1 MASIPMLRTGIL
13 RDCWQFRGFIGASVK
28 RDFVSR
34 YLGTQLGWFWAV
46 AQPLAMI
53 LIYTLIFAEIMKP
66 ALPGPES
73 RLAYSIYLGAGIRR
87 GQVYSDLIMRL
98 VGVFVHNG
106 GLLKKVNLPKL
117 ALPVIVALSG
127 LLSF

>member
-66 ALPGPES
+66 ALPGHES
-73 RLAYSIYLGAGIRR
+73 RFAYSIYLCAGILLWQLFGHLISPSVSGV
-87 GQVYSDLIMRL
+87 GQ
-98 VGVFVHNG
+98 HA
-106 GLLKKVNLPKL
+106 GLLKKV
-117 ALPVIVALSG
+117 
-127 LLSF
+127 